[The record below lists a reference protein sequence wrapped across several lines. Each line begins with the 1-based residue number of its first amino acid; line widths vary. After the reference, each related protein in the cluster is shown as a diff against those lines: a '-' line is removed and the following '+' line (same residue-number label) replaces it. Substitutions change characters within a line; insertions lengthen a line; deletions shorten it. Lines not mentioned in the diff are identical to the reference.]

1 MFAFLFVHVYNMATV
16 GLLREETKS
25 ELVNPQF
32 VSQQL
37 PTPVAMTFSGDEDID
52 HAFTRLSA
60 AVTDIIQHT
69 NFKHLQTAC
78 IEKARSPKMLHKSS
92 QIIPVIKEAQ
102 SFEMLRFML
111 ADTTYWNF
119 LDIRMMEAMATAS
132 MIPAAQETIEN
143 YKKTF
148 FSMTLK
154 EAAPYFPVVPV
165 KSGHTTMHED
175 LDKDPSQM
183 TIGELHKHRF
193 YLETEVIQTGPDTC
207 TICSIK
213 IGSVTIVWQIHL
225 DNVYQAYISIKGK
238 NSQLKSQAIRHL
250 SIHQAIYFEARLPI
264 SLRGE
269 IMEKNGPIQQCSES
283 GESQPYP
290 LPKGYEWVTL
300 GYNDIDE
307 ICKMSDISK
316 KHLQWIALH
325 PNVQKTISLGIRDS
339 LWKVLIHCIYCMPL
353 NINIGGKMLPMVH
366 IIQQTEQSL
375 SHTPGLEYR
384 LRIAGYKEAMR
395 CLERVGIY
403 QAYMTFSRE
412 TVFKPVVIVSHLV
425 YDCEHSVLP
434 YQSPKTIGLRR
445 ITSKDIPKALALTN
459 QYSLQFEISQ
469 IFQSEEEFSHWFLCP
484 SIPDYVTT
492 YVVEDPVTGDITDMF
507 SFRALSSTSQKLSVA
522 QVTAVIVTKSPAK
535 QLITDMLIIVKQQQ
549 FDTVGIFSDIVKRLQ
564 LDDLFL
570 HTTFISYH
578 VLYNYKYGEVDVEN
592 FCVFGHFF

>member
-1 MFAFLFVHVYNMATV
+1 MKEN
-16 GLLREETKS
+16 KP
-25 ELVNPQF
+25 ELVNAQSI
-32 VSQQL
+32 SQLLL
-37 PTPVAMTFSGDEDID
+37 PTPIAMTFSQHENID
-52 HAFTRLSA
+52 DAFTKLSA

-69 NFKHLQTAC
+69 NFNRLQRAC
-78 IEKARSPKMLHKSS
+78 IEKARSPKMLNKSD
-92 QIIPVIKEAQ
+92 QVIPVIKEAQ
-102 SFEMLRFML
+102 SFQALCSML

-119 LDIRMMEAMATAS
+119 LDIRMMETMATAS

-143 YKKTF
+143 FKKTF

-154 EAAPYFPVVPV
+154 EAAPYFPVIPV
-165 KSGHTTMHED
+165 KSGHTIMHED

-250 SIHQAIYFEARLPI
+250 SIDQGFLLEARLPI

-269 IMEKNGPIQQCSES
+269 IIEKIGPIHQCSES
-283 GESQPYP
+283 GENQPYP
-290 LPKGYEWVTL
+290 LPTGYEWVIL
-300 GYNDIDE
+300 GYDDIDE
-307 ICKMSDISK
+307 ISKIFDKHPFNAVMK

-325 PNVQKTISLGIRDS
+325 PRVQKTPLLGIRDS
-339 LWKVLIHCIYCMPL
+339 IQKVLIHCIYCVPL
-353 NINIGGKMLPMVH
+353 TIKIGGKMLPMVVLLQH
-366 IIQQTEQSL
+366 SEQSL
-375 SHTPGLEYR
+375 SHTPGLQQR
-384 LRIAGYKEAMR
+384 FWIAGWKEAMR
-395 CLERVGIY
+395 NLEKVEIY
-403 QAYMTFSRE
+403 QAYMAFAHE
-412 TVFKPVVIVSHLV
+412 TVFKPVVTVSHLV
-425 YDCEHSVLP
+425 YSYEHSVLP

-484 SIPDYVTT
+484 SIPDYVIT
-492 YVVEDPVTGDITDMF
+492 YVVEDPVTGDITDLF
-507 SFRALSSTSQKLSVA
+507 SFRGAVSRSELLLA

-535 QLITDMLIIVKQQQ
+535 QLITDMLIILKQQQ
-549 FDTVGIFSDIVKRLQ
+549 FNKVGMFSDIVKRLQ

-570 HTTFISYH
+570 DTNFISYH
-578 VLYNYKYGEVDVEN
+578 LLYNYKYGEVDVEN
-592 FCVFGHFF
+592 FCTFGHYS

>member
-1 MFAFLFVHVYNMATV
+1 MHTV
-16 GLLREETKS
+16 GLLIKETKL
-25 ELVNPQF
+25 EVVNPQSI
-32 VSQQL
+32 SQLL
-37 PTPVAMTFSGDEDID
+37 PTPVAMTFSQHENID
-52 HAFTRLSA
+52 DAFTKLSA
-60 AVTDIIQHT
+60 AVTDIIQHS
-69 NFKHLQTAC
+69 NFNRLQRAC
-78 IEKARSPKMLHKSS
+78 IEKARSPKMLNKSD
-92 QIIPVIKEAQ
+92 QVIPVIKGAQ
-102 SFEMLRFML
+102 SFQALCSML

-119 LDIRMMEAMATAS
+119 LDIRMMETMATAS
-132 MIPAAQETIEN
+132 MIPAAQETVEN
-143 YKKTF
+143 FKKAF

-225 DNVYQAYISIKGK
+225 DNVNQAYISIKGK

-250 SIHQAIYFEARLPI
+250 LVDQAIFLEARPPI
-264 SLRGE
+264 LLRGE
-269 IMEKNGPIQQCSES
+269 IVEKIGPIQQCSES

-290 LPKGYEWVTL
+290 LPTGYEWVVL

-307 ICKMSDISK
+307 ICKMSDMPK
-316 KHLQWIALH
+316 TRLQWVVLH
-325 PNVQKTISLGIRDS
+325 PQVQKTLLLGIEDS
-339 LWKVLIHCIYCMPL
+339 LQKILIHFIYCVPVT
-353 NINIGGKMLPMVH
+353 INIGGKMLPMVYLM
-366 IIQQTEQSL
+366 QSSESL
-375 SHTPGLEYR
+375 IRHNPGLHYR
-384 LRIAGYKEAMR
+384 LLIAGWKEAMR
-395 CLERVGIY
+395 NFEKVGIY
-403 QAYMTFSRE
+403 QAYMTFSHE
-412 TVFKPVVIVSHLV
+412 TVFKPVVIVPHLA
-425 YDCEHSVLP
+425 YSYEHSVLP

-507 SFRALSSTSQKLSVA
+507 SFRAVGSTSQKVLWA

-535 QLITDMLIIVKQQQ
+535 QLITDMLIIAKQQQ
-549 FDTVGIFSDIVKRLQ
+549 FDMVGSFSDIVKRLQ
-564 LDDLFL
+564 LDDLFS
-570 HTTFISYH
+570 HTKLISH
-578 VLYNYKYGEVDVEN
+578 GLLYNYQYGEVDVEN
-592 FCVFGHFF
+592 FCVFGHVSCLIMM

>member
-1 MFAFLFVHVYNMATV
+1 MKEN
-16 GLLREETKS
+16 KP

-32 VSQQL
+32 VSEQL

-60 AVTDIIQHT
+60 AVTDIIQHI
-69 NFKHLQTAC
+69 NFKYLQTAC

-238 NSQLKSQAIRHL
+238 NCQFKSQAIRHL
-250 SIHQAIYFEARLPI
+250 SIDQAIFLEARLPI
-264 SLRGE
+264 SMRAE
-269 IMEKNGPIQQCSES
+269 IVEKIGPIQQCSES
-283 GESQPYP
+283 RESQPYP
-290 LPKGYEWVTL
+290 LPTGYEWVVL
-300 GYNDIDE
+300 GYDDIDE
-307 ICKMSDISK
+307 ICKIDDMPKTD
-316 KHLQWIALH
+316 LQWVVLH
-325 PNVQKTISLGIRDS
+325 PHVQKTLLLGIKDTIQ
-339 LWKVLIHCIYCMPL
+339 KILIHCIFCVPVT
-353 NINIGGKMLPMVH
+353 INIGGKVIPMVYLV
-366 IIQQTEQSL
+366 QQSEQSV
-375 SHTPGLEYR
+375 SYTPGLQHR
-384 LRIAGYKEAMR
+384 LWVAGCNEAMR
-395 CLERVGIY
+395 CFEKVGIY
-403 QAYMTFSRE
+403 QAYTTFAKE
-412 TVFKPVVIVSHLV
+412 TVFQPVVIVPHLV
-425 YDCEHSVLP
+425 YHCGHSVLP
-434 YQSPKTIGLRR
+434 YQSPKTIGLRKV
-445 ITSKDIPKALALTN
+445 TSKDIPKALALTN

-492 YVVEDPVTGDITDMF
+492 YVVEDPVSGDITDMF
-507 SFRALSSTSQKLSVA
+507 SFRVVSLNPLLA

-549 FDTVGIFSDIVKRLQ
+549 IDGVGIFSDIVKILQ

-570 HTTFISYH
+570 EKNTISYH
-578 VLYNYKYGEVDVEN
+578 LLYNYKYGEVDVEN
-592 FCVFGHFF
+592 FCAFGHTL